1 MCSLAYSQSRPLF
14 YVVLFLCFYLSCLLA
29 VLKLSVSVQVIDWKD
44 SSPKWPIC
52 VDGDVKTYSLTHPLA
67 YSVSLIH
74 LLCGLPASV
83 IPTSDLADGLQCNS
97 QTQGRVCPGFSI
109 GGQDRTAE
117 NRGRMPRAGWGSKP
131 LPPARGFWER
141 CEHPRGFGA
150 EPRTPKGLQ
159 LFSPD
164 TFVDYH
170 VAIDGKTPCPL
181 MYVPAQNVHIKLA

>member
-14 YVVLFLCFYLSCLLA
+14 YVVLFLCFYVSCLLA
-29 VLKLSVSVQVIDWKD
+29 VLKLSVSVQVIDR
-44 SSPKWPIC
+44 
-52 VDGDVKTYSLTHPLA
+52 KTRLRNDLYVLMGTLKPTHSLTPLA

-83 IPTSDLADGLQCNS
+83 IPASDLADGLQCNS